1 MQLHLEQPLDP
12 SYNFVA
18 HLDPSYSVMITFYS
32 HGLYRDNTMKFP
44 TRYLPSL
51 LSLKDKTKQVRML
64 QKSKKLYKKGVFY
77 TRKHVS
83 SFKSKPSKH
92 LANARRIYKVDNV
105 LPNAELAKATGCSID
120 ALNKIVKKGEGA
132 YFSSGSRPNQTAQ
145 SWGYARLASA
155 ITGGKSAAVDYKI
168 LEDGCNRRGKA
179 HTLAREAKQKYGYGQ
194 GRTRKV
200 IV

>member
-1 MQLHLEQPLDP
+1 
-12 SYNFVA
+12 
-18 HLDPSYSVMITFYS
+18 
-32 HGLYRDNTMKFP
+32 MKFP

-51 LSLKDKTKQVRML
+51 LTIKDKVKQTQML
-64 QKSKKLYKKGVFY
+64 RKSQKLYKQGKYY
-77 TRKHVS
+77 TRKQVP

-92 LANARRIYKVDNV
+92 LENARRIYKVHNV
-105 LPNAELAKATGCSID
+105 LPNPELARVTGCSID

-168 LEDGCNRRGKA
+168 LEEGCNHRGKA
-179 HTLAREAKQKYGYGQ
+179 YTLAREAKRKYGYGQ

-200 IV
+200 SV